1 MTGLR
6 QDFRYALRQFRKSP
20 GFLAV
25 VVLSLALGIGAN
37 NQPISDVFTMDQILA
52 QSMGDARFY
61 VHLSGLFA
69 GIAGRHRIAG
79 LLHTRASRN

>member
-1 MTGLR
+1 MTGLL
-6 QDFRYALRQFRKSP
+6 QDFRYALRQFRKSS
-20 GFLAV
+20 GSAV
-25 VVLSLALGIGAN
+25 AVLSLALGIGAN
-37 NQPISDVFTMDQILA
+37 NQPISNVFTMDQILA

-61 VHLSGLFA
+61 VRLSGLFA